1 MTLVWFVIWLVADL
15 IGDEAP
21 LTFDPVNG
29 WAATLILAAGLDRA
43 SQHAP
48 EVGRKRGGLGAIA
61 RGYASER
68 DLYVEDGRSARAARI
83 RPAEAHRYE

>member
-29 WAATLILAAGLDRA
+29 WAATLILAAGLDLAR
-43 SQHAP
+43 QHAP
-48 EVGRKRGGLGAIA
+48 EVGRKRDA
-61 RGYASER
+61 
-68 DLYVEDGRSARAARI
+68 GRRRETSSG
-83 RPAEAHRYE
+83 P